1 MIEVDSGN
9 SDNVITS
16 QQVFISAE
24 VAENDQES
32 IAPSASC
39 SNKLRSTR
47 H

>member
-16 QQVFISAE
+16 QEVFISVE

-32 IAPSASC
+32 IAPRASC
-39 SNKLRSTR
+39 SNKVGSKR